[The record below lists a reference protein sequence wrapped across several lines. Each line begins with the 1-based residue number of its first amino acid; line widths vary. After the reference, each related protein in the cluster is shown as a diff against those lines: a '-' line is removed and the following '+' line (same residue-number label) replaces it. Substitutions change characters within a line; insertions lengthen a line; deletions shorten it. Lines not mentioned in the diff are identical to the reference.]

1 MSFSLPKN
9 GPVFSCS
16 HVCGRGWS
24 VFAIV
29 FSLLVFGAGDKL
41 SQQAAG
47 RQQQVPNAPTGKTSN
62 SEARQ
67 RGDTPTGRL
76 LDKLERQNA
85 SDELFQDSWC
95 RTLKEIVDL
104 GPAAVPELIEE
115 LDAMHGRDCM
125 VRCLGFTLR
134 AIGDKRA
141 VPALI
146 RAIPGT
152 LLPPTSDW
160 GVTAKDP
167 GLVKFA
173 QQNDLEPIDGGKD
186 YAFGSPVREICGAL
200 KKLTGQSFGEKQI
213 FGVFLDG
220 LPSQRRMKRELYQRT
235 AQSWAD
241 WWEKNGAKQV
251 KDKAYARVDLP
262 ELVSEEPKAPPPPGT
277 HFKLGDSGGTGFV
290 LESVLNRQSEFVFYD
305 FDTGRRSSLPDRWRA
320 AKNIEAK
327 LDEIVAWALREG
339 FDLMGT
345 QYASPN
351 SDARVFAIRSLGLRV
366 WELDK
371 HRWKMSSEDITV
383 EELQAE
389 GTPAEGLLFHREGE
403 NGAVDPKAR
412 ASFLYIT
419 REGTPGL
426 LFVGVEVQDVN
437 LEDGA
442 IEAGLVDDFELHPT
456 GFCKGRRL
464 GWKDFEELKPPADAR

>member
-1 MSFSLPKN
+1 MSFNLPTN
-9 GPVFSCS
+9 ESAFSWS
-16 HVCGRGWS
+16 AVAQGLS
-24 VFAIV
+24 VFTLV
-29 FSLLVFGAGDKL
+29 FSLLVCGAGDIL
-41 SQQAAG
+41 RRQAAG
-47 RQQQVPNAPTGKTSN
+47 EEQQVPNAPTETPSKPQ
-62 SEARQ
+62 ARQ

-104 GPAAVPELIEE
+104 GPAAVPELVEE
-115 LDAMHGRDCM
+115 LDATNGRDCM

-152 LLPPTSDW
+152 LLPPTSDFS
-160 GVTAKDP
+160 VTAKDP
-167 GLVKFA
+167 ALVKFA
-173 QQNDLEPIDGGKD
+173 QQNDLDPIDRGKD

-200 KKLTGQSFGEKQI
+200 EKLTGQSLGEKQI
-213 FGVFLDG
+213 FGVFLEG
-220 LPSQRRMKRELYQRT
+220 FPSQRRMKRELYQRT

-241 WWEKNGAKQV
+241 WWENAGAKQLN
-251 KDKAYARVDLP
+251 DKAYARVGLP
-262 ELVSEEPKAPPPPGT
+262 KLVTEEPEAPPAPGT
-277 HFKLGDSGGTGFV
+277 HFKLGDNGGTGFA
-290 LESVLNRQSEFVFYD
+290 LESALNRQSEFVFYD

-320 AKNIEAK
+320 AKNIEDK
-327 LDEIVAWALREG
+327 LDEIVAWARREG

-351 SDARVFAIRSLGLRV
+351 SDERVFAIRSLGLRA
-366 WELDK
+366 WELGK
-371 HRWKMSSEDITV
+371 HRWKMRSEDITL

-389 GTPAEGLLFHREGE
+389 GTPAEELLFHREGE
-403 NGAVDPKAR
+403 NGASDPKAS

-419 REGTPGL
+419 RQGTPGL

-442 IEAGLVDDFELHPT
+442 IEAGLVDDFELHPI
-456 GFCKGRRL
+456 GFCKGRRF
-464 GWKDFEELKPPADAR
+464 GWKDFEELKRAADAR